1 MGLADGEYT
10 ENNRFNEGYQAV
22 ARQRPGV
29 PFASANTFTGVLS
42 DRVKSS
48 APAMARM
55 PKTRPGACFCCR
67 SPTSSPATRK
77 PMLVLLGA
85 GGRMLVTA
93 RARKPPPD

>member
-29 PFASANTFTGVLS
+29 LFASANTFTGVLS

-48 APAMARM
+48 G
-55 PKTRPGACFCCR
+55 TGNGAYAKDSAWGMFLL
-67 SPTSSPATRK
+67 PFTDFIAGDTRK

-85 GGRMLVTA
+85 VGFVLLIA
-93 RARKPPPD
+93 CSNIAA